1 MKGSTSKFRK
11 AVKSGKGEPR
21 QVAVVDCG
29 TSSVRAFIAELDGAK
44 QKILEEV
51 QHPIDLSAAFDRE
64 KFDREAMDQVVEAFD
79 AVVKVASDY
88 GVHHLRAVATS
99 AFREAANSDVL
110 VERLRTKLGV
120 DLEVID
126 SAEEA
131 RLYVEALRR
140 LLERTGATLE
150 GHVALIDVGGGST
163 SLALMRGGNLL
174 HSVDEH
180 FGTLRLH
187 GLFKHLS
194 DSSDYGVT
202 VDRYSLGAAK
212 MMLSRLP
219 ETRLDHV
226 VITGSEVRRLLAL
239 LRPGA
244 EGDLEPLSASE
255 VGRWLHKIE
264 GMTPLARA
272 QACGCD
278 EFTASLLLPAG
289 ALVHHLCALTGRD
302 TVLVPQLTLRDGL
315 LADLLPGALGP
326 HHLSSD
332 QLLAEARQLARRF
345 GSNIDY
351 CENTAALAVQLFD
364 QTQELHGLTPQHRL
378 LLEFSALVHDIG
390 SYINVRNR
398 HKHAM
403 YIILSA
409 DLAGLTKN
417 EKEMVAH
424 IARYH
429 RRSPPQSHHTAFQAL
444 PRRNR
449 VVVAHLAAILRL
461 AYGLDVERTQ
471 RIRKVR
477 CEVSGNRLLL
487 HVDRRQIALERWSI
501 AGKAQL
507 FEEVFGLSVVVVA
520 REET

>member
-1 MKGSTSKFRK
+1 MKAGTSKFRK
-11 AVKSGKGEPR
+11 AVKSPRGEPR

-29 TSSVRAFIAELDGAK
+29 TSSVRAYIAEIDGAK
-44 QKILEEV
+44 QRILEEI
-51 QHPIDLSAAFDRE
+51 QHPIDLTAAFDRE
-64 KFDREAMDQVVEAFD
+64 KLDREAMDQVVEAFD
-79 AVVKVASDY
+79 AVVKVASDF
-88 GVHHLRAVATS
+88 GVHQLRAVATS

-131 RLYVEALRR
+131 RLYIEALRR
-140 LLERTGATLE
+140 LLERTGTKLE
-150 GHVALIDVGGGST
+150 GTVAMIDVGGGST

-180 FGTLRLH
+180 FGTLRLR
-187 GLFKHLS
+187 GLFKDLI
-194 DSSDYGVT
+194 DTTDYGVT
-202 VDRYSLGAAK
+202 VGRYSLGAAK

-219 ETRLDHV
+219 EANPDHLA
-226 VITGSEVRRLLAL
+226 ITGSEVRRLLAL

-244 EGDLEPLSASE
+244 EGEIEPLPAAE
-255 VGRWLHKIE
+255 VAAW
-264 GMTPLARA
+264 LARVQVLPPLERA
-272 QACGCD
+272 RACGCD
-278 EFTASLLLPAG
+278 EFTSTLLLPAA
-289 ALVHHLCALTGRD
+289 ALVHHICALTGRD
-302 TVLVPQLTLRDGL
+302 TVLVPRLTLRDGL

-326 HHLSSD
+326 HHLSCD

-345 GSNIDY
+345 GSNLDY
-351 CENTAALAVQLFD
+351 CENTAALAVQVFD
-364 QTQELHGLTPQHRL
+364 QTHALHGLTPQHRL

-403 YIILSA
+403 YIIQGA

-429 RRSPPQSHHTAFQAL
+429 RRSPPQSHHAAFQAL

-477 CEVSGNRLLL
+477 CEVAGNRLLL

-507 FEEVFGLSVVVVA
+507 FEEVFGLTVVVVA
-520 REET
+520 REEE

>member
-1 MKGSTSKFRK
+1 MKTVTAKFRK
-11 AVKSGKGEPR
+11 AMKSPKGEPR

-29 TSSVRAFIAELDGAK
+29 TSAVRAFIAELDGAK
-44 QKILEEV
+44 QKILEEI
-51 QHPIDLSAAFDRE
+51 QHPIDLTAAFDRE
-64 KFDREAMDQVVEAFD
+64 KFDREAMDQVIEAFE
-79 AVVKVASDY
+79 AVVKVASEF
-88 GVHHLRAVATS
+88 GVCQFRAVATS

-131 RLYVEALRR
+131 RLYVEALRQ
-140 LLERTGATLE
+140 LLTRTKTTLK
-150 GHVALIDVGGGST
+150 GTVAMIDVGSGST
-163 SLALMRGGNLL
+163 SLSLLRDGNLL

-187 GLFKHLS
+187 SLFKELS
-194 DSSDYGVT
+194 DTTDYGVT
-202 VDRYSLGAAK
+202 IGRYSLGAAK

-219 ETRLDHV
+219 EATPDHL
-226 VITGSEVRRLLAL
+226 VITGSEVRHLLIL

-244 EGDLEPLSASE
+244 EGAIEPLMAAD
-255 VGRWLHKIE
+255 VDTWLRRVQALP
-264 GMTPLARA
+264 PLERA
-272 QACGCD
+272 AVCKCD
-278 EFTASLLLPAG
+278 EFASSLLLPAA
-289 ALVHHLCALTGRD
+289 ALVHHLCQLTGRD
-302 TVLVPQLTLRDGL
+302 RVLVPQLTLRDGL

-326 HHLSSD
+326 HHLSSER
-332 QLLAEARQLARRF
+332 LLAEARQLARRF
-345 GSNIDY
+345 GCNLDY
-351 CENTAALAVQLFD
+351 SENTAALAVQLFD
-364 QTQELHGLTPQHRL
+364 QTQDLHGLTPQHRL
-378 LLEFSALVHDIG
+378 LLEFSALVHDVG

-403 YIILSA
+403 YIIQSA

-429 RRSPPQSHHTAFQAL
+429 RRSPPQSHHTAFQAM

-461 AYGLDVERTQ
+461 AYALDVERTQ
-471 RIRKVR
+471 RIRKLR
-477 CEVSGNRLLL
+477 CEVSDNRLLL
-487 HVDRRQIALERWSI
+487 HVDRRQVALERWSI
-501 AGKAQL
+501 AGKDQL
-507 FEEVFGLSVVVVA
+507 FSEVFGLKVVLVA
-520 REET
+520 REEA